1 VWVKTTVNRR
11 LAKSH
16 GYYLQHAKEACLVG
30 RKGSPPSGARA
41 CVGADVICAERRG
54 QSQKPEEIYQLV
66 EALVPNGES
75 REKWREEKRERC
87 VRTSPRRPFRIP
99 LSFAPPPLTPPLVP
113 CKHKWHTGN
122 YLEIFGRK
130 NNLRD
135 FWVTV
140 GNEVTGKGP
149 PREDVEAL
157 AGGAARVPGAV
168 YGAAR

>member
-1 VWVKTTVNRR
+1 MGREPRSSLHFLTLT
-11 LAKSH
+11 
-16 GYYLQHAKEACLVG
+16 HAPFPTPFSL
-30 RKGSPPSGARA
+30 PS
-41 CVGADVICAERRG
+41 
-54 QSQKPEEIYQLV
+54 
-66 EALVPNGES
+66 
-75 REKWREEKRERC
+75 
-87 VRTSPRRPFRIP
+87 
-99 LSFAPPPLTPPLVP
+99 
-113 CKHKWHTGN
+113 GN

>member
-1 VWVKTTVNRR
+1 M
-11 LAKSH
+11 
-16 GYYLQHAKEACLVG
+16 
-30 RKGSPPSGARA
+30 ARM
-41 CVGADVICAERRG
+41 
-54 QSQKPEEIYQLV
+54 
-66 EALVPNGES
+66 
-75 REKWREEKRERC
+75 EEKTQEWR
-87 VRTSPRRPFRIP
+87 VFFFVFTTSSQPSP
-99 LSFAPPPLTPPLVP
+99 LSFTHRPLPSLSLSQSFTL
-113 CKHKWHTGN
+113 CTGS

>member
-1 VWVKTTVNRR
+1 VF
-11 LAKSH
+11 L
-16 GYYLQHAKEACLVG
+16 
-30 RKGSPPSGARA
+30 
-41 CVGADVICAERRG
+41 CVCGPRFLI
-54 QSQKPEEIYQLV
+54 
-66 EALVPNGES
+66 
-75 REKWREEKRERC
+75 
-87 VRTSPRRPFRIP
+87 PRRHSHATLHPSKKTHST
-99 LSFAPPPLTPPLVP
+99 LQGT
-113 CKHKWHTGN
+113 

>member
-1 VWVKTTVNRR
+1 MEGAA
-11 LAKSH
+11 L
-16 GYYLQHAKEACLVG
+16 L
-30 RKGSPPSGARA
+30 SPFSYAHSRSLPDTLSLPS
-41 CVGADVICAERRG
+41 
-54 QSQKPEEIYQLV
+54 
-66 EALVPNGES
+66 
-75 REKWREEKRERC
+75 
-87 VRTSPRRPFRIP
+87 
-99 LSFAPPPLTPPLVP
+99 
-113 CKHKWHTGN
+113 GN

>member
-1 VWVKTTVNRR
+1 VGWRTAVA
-11 LAKSH
+11 LLFPFHPQSH
-16 GYYLQHAKEACLVG
+16 PLPSSSSFFPGPLHAFHPG
-30 RKGSPPSGARA
+30 
-41 CVGADVICAERRG
+41 
-54 QSQKPEEIYQLV
+54 
-66 EALVPNGES
+66 
-75 REKWREEKRERC
+75 
-87 VRTSPRRPFRIP
+87 T
-99 LSFAPPPLTPPLVP
+99 
-113 CKHKWHTGN
+113 